1 MPSIIGSSSYN
12 IKIFDRWGGMIYNE
26 DNKMW
31 DGKTNGKLVNNGTY
45 SYNITVTDINN
56 RIFTYSGLVNLL

>member
-1 MPSIIGSSSYN
+1 MPSILGSSSYN

-31 DGKTNGKLVNNGTY
+31 DGKINGNLVNNGTY
-45 SYNITVTDINN
+45 TYNITVTDINN
-56 RIFTYSGLVNLL
+56 RIFIYSGLVSLL